1 MSHWSFSIGDDSVAV
16 ITFTSSKKD
25 ASLSLA
31 VVDELADL
39 LESAA
44 RARERIAVIVLAGEG
59 GSFLPDAD
67 RAEISRLAEGVEV
80 SELSGDPK
88 AWYRAGESLRSLRQP
103 SVAVI
108 DGPASGGACLL
119 ALACTFR
126 IASERSVF
134 GPVDLSLGIVGTHS
148 SAHLV
153 RLVGPTIAAE
163 LLLRR
168 SELDAPVAK
177 QIGLLSEVLPDEG
190 FDAQAR
196 QWCEAIATLPRE
208 TVFAVKQAVEGSTA
222 TSRDDILATLPP
234 NSRVPTFR

>member
-44 RARERIAVIVLAGEG
+44 RARERVAVIVLAGEG

-67 RAEISRLAEGVEV
+67 RAEIGRLAEGVEV

-88 AWYRAGESLRSLRQP
+88 AWYRAVESLRSLRQP

-126 IASERSVF
+126 IGSERSVF
-134 GPVDLSLGIVGTHS
+134 GWSISAWAS
-148 SAHLV
+148 SA
-153 RLVGPTIAAE
+153 RTAAPISFDWWDQTIAAE

-168 SELDAPVAK
+168 ASWTPRWPSRS
-177 QIGLLSEVLPDEG
+177 GCS
-190 FDAQAR
+190 AR
-196 QWCEAIATLPRE
+196 CCLM
-208 TVFAVKQAVEGSTA
+208 KGSTLG
-222 TSRDDILATLPP
+222 SP
-234 NSRVPTFR
+234 VV